1 MVVHCSD
8 MISPV
13 TKSSVIIFPYA
24 RWYFMISEMSA
35 RARTP
40 AKLSSPKLVAAASK
54 AALFGAK
61 TVYWSVPFK
70 RSVKFA
76 ASSADTKWV
85 NPSSAATSTT
95 VIATGMS
102 TTSILWITPLPAM
115 MSSAARPAPSTVG
128 WSGRPATVSWAT
140 GCKVSRGDTEVRSAA
155 MTFPGTTWYFKI
167 SGRFGI
173 ASRASSS
180 AMLSS
185 PSISAWNA
193 ASVGANTV
201 YMAPPWFGQPNISVR
216 LAALRAAAK
225 TFSVVSPVKTSIKE
239 GGNIT
244 SLTTCMSPL
253 VALKSVLV
261 TVVQPIIMA
270 SSNIKSAP
278 CTDAKVLLAS
288 PEPSISPATI
298 WYSRISLKSGRSRKS
313 AKSPSPRAKAAISKA
328 SLRGAKRVYLVMP
341 FNSGVSPALATAD
354 TRWVKPWAV
363 ASSTS
368 VGVGASSRTASTVW
382 TTPFPLCKSALD
394 TKTPST

>member
-167 SGRFGI
+167 SARS
-173 ASRASSS
+173 ARAKTPARSSS
-180 AMLSS
+180 PKAVT
-185 PSISAWNA
+185 A
-193 ASVGANTV
+193 ASKAPLLGAKTV
-201 YMAPPWFGQPNISVR
+201 YWSVP
-216 LAALRAAAK
+216 
-225 TFSVVSPVKTSIKE
+225 FKTSI
-239 GGNIT
+239 I
-244 SLTTCMSPL
+244 P
-253 VALKSVLV
+253 A
-261 TVVQPIIMA
+261 A
-270 SSNIKSAP
+270 SS
-278 CTDAKVLLAS
+278 
-288 PEPSISPATI
+288 
-298 WYSRISLKSGRSRKS
+298 
-313 AKSPSPRAKAAISKA
+313 
-328 SLRGAKRVYLVMP
+328 
-341 FNSGVSPALATAD
+341 AD
-354 TRWVKPWAV
+354 TKWVNP
-363 ASSTS
+363 ASAATS
-368 VGVGASSRTASTVW
+368 PMVMVTGMSTASI
-382 TTPFPLCKSALD
+382 L
-394 TKTPST
+394 